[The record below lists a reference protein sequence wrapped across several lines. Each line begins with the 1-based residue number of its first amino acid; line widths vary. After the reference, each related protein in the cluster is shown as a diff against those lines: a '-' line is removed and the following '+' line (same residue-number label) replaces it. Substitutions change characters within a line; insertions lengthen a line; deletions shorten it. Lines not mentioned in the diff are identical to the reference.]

1 MSVETDIYDTLQSL
15 VSGRCYPDEAPS
27 GAALPYI
34 VYQQIGGESVLYM
47 ENVLP
52 SKKNGRYQVAVWATT
67 RTEAASISLAAEAAM
82 VASTDFQV
90 TPLGAAVADIDS
102 QTNYR
107 GARQDFSVWSDR

>member
-1 MSVETDIYDTLQSL
+1 VSVESDLFDALQSL

-52 SKKNGRYQVAVWATT
+52 SKKNGRFQVAVWATT
-67 RTEAASISLAAEAAM
+67 RTQAASLSLSAEAAV
-82 VASTDFQV
+82 VASTDFQA
-90 TPLGAAVADIDS
+90 TPLGAAVADIDA
-102 QTNYR
+102 QTDYR
-107 GARQDFSVWSDR
+107 GMRQDFSVWSDR